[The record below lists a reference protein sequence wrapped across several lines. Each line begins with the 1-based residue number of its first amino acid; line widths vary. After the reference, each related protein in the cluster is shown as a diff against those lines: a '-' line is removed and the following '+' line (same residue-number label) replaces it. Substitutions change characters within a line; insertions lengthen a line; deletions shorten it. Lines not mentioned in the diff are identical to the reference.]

1 MSSRE
6 FNSQGTN
13 FCILSRLRY
22 RGKAV
27 GSLAGIAVSARFL
40 VVGLSQERQ
49 D

>member
-1 MSSRE
+1 MFSRE

-27 GSLAGIAVSARFL
+27 GSLAGIAHDKSGAWHP
-40 VVGLSQERQ
+40 
-49 D
+49 